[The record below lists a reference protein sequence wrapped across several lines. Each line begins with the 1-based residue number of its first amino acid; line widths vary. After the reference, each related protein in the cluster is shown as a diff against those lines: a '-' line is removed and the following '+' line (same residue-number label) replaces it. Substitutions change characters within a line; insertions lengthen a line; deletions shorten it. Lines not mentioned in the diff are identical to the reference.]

1 MKKNLFFKQLKEIF
15 EIDSEINEKSPLHL
29 TSLTTLA
36 IIALVDEEFFKTLE
50 DSELKTINSVDDLM
64 NLIGKESFI

>member
-1 MKKNLFFKQLKEIF
+1 MKKNLFFEQLKEIL
-15 EIDSEINEKSPLHL
+15 EMDSEVNEKSTLHL

-36 IIALVDEEFFKTLE
+36 IIALVDEDFSKTLD
-50 DSELKTINSVDDLM
+50 DSELKLINSVGDLM